1 MIVGTDAF
9 CSGDAILVVASGTQ
23 LGNIILIARQRL
35 SPHPFAGRIMGDM
48 AGTAGAANT
57 NGKSLYVL
65 CGLRRDFKVMVR
77 GDDLFF
83 IVMAR
88 EAQR

>member
-9 CSGDAILVVASGTQ
+9 CSGDTILVVASGTQ

-48 AGTAGAANT
+48 AGTAGAGNT
-57 NGKSLYVL
+57 SAKSLYVL
-65 CGLRRDFKVMVR
+65 CGQLTNNSD
-77 GDDLFF
+77 GDSFPQA
-83 IVMAR
+83 VPGQVAEKNR
-88 EAQR
+88 